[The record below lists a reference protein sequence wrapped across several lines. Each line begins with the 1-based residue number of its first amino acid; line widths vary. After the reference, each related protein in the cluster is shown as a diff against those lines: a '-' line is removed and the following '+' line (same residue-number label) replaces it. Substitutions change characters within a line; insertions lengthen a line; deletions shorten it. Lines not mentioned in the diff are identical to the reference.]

1 MKNNMNSFVARFA
14 VFAAAFSVVSTFGA
28 IRAVTPTAW
37 NGDPNCWQ
45 MKRHAEKMKE
55 VANGGAK
62 VVFIGDSIT
71 HFWESNGKAQW
82 KKYFASA
89 ASSSPT
95 SGIRTRPAT

>member
-1 MKNNMNSFVARFA
+1 MKIKARFLAARALAFATALAA
-14 VFAAAFSVVSTFGA
+14 VSAFGA

-71 HFWESNGKAQW
+71 HFW
-82 KKYFASA
+82 
-89 ASSSPT
+89 
-95 SGIRTRPAT
+95 